1 MKDLTEGSIA
11 GHLIEMAMPMAIGMF
26 VQTLY
31 YLVDLYFVGRL
42 GDAALAGVSTA
53 ANVMFI
59 TIAFTQILGV
69 ATVALIAHAV
79 GRKDRSGANLVFNQA
94 LLLSSALGVLTLAGG
109 YLFAPVYLRAIAA
122 DPETLD
128 MGTTYLHWF
137 LPCMAAQFAIIA
149 IGSALRGTGIVK
161 PTMVVQVL
169 SVAVNI
175 VLAPVL
181 IAGWGTGRPLGVA
194 GAGLASSIAAAAAVA
209 MMWLYFQRL
218 ERYVGLDADL
228 WRPQPAVWRRMLG
241 IGIPAGGEM
250 LLVFFYMAIIY
261 WAIRGFGADAQAGFG
276 LGQRLMQS
284 LFLPAMAVAF
294 AAPAVAGQNFG
305 AARPDRVRETA
316 RASMLISAGIM
327 TTLTLLCQWRPAALV
342 GVFTRDPGVIAF
354 GETYLRV
361 ISWNFVFAGIG
372 FSCSGMFQALG
383 NTWPAILSSSSR
395 LFTFVIP
402 LVWLTRRA
410 GFTIEQVWHLSVV
423 TVALQCLFSLW
434 LLRRELRLRLV
445 PAPAV

>member
-1 MKDLTEGSIA
+1 MKDLTEGSIP
-11 GHLIEMAMPMAIGMF
+11 GHLIEMAVPMAVGMF

-69 ATVALIAHAV
+69 GTVTLISHAV
-79 GRKDRSGANLVFNQA
+79 GRKDRPGANLVFNQA
-94 LLLSSALGVLTLAGG
+94 LFVSSALGFLTLVGG
-109 YLFAPVYLRAIAA
+109 YLLAPAYLRIIAA
-122 DPETLD
+122 DAETLR
-128 MGTTYLHWF
+128 MGTAYLYWF

-161 PTMVVQVL
+161 PTMLVQVL
-169 SVAVNI
+169 SVGINI
-175 VLAPVL
+175 MLAPIL
-181 IAGWGTGRPLGVA
+181 IAGWGTGVPLGVA
-194 GAGLASSIAAAAAVA
+194 GAGLASSIAAAAGVA
-209 MMWLYFQRL
+209 MMWFYFHRL
-218 ERYVGLDADL
+218 EQYVSLDSAL
-228 WRPQPAVWRRMLG
+228 WRPQPAVWRRLFG

-250 LLVFFYMAIIY
+250 VLVFLYMAIIY

-305 AARPDRVRETA
+305 AAKPDRVRETA
-316 RASMLISAGIM
+316 RASLMISASIM
-327 TTLTLLCQWRPAALV
+327 TLLTVLCQWRPALLV
-342 GVFTRDPGVIAF
+342 GIFTHDPGVIAI
-354 GETYLRV
+354 GETFLRI

-383 NTWPAILSSSSR
+383 NTWPAIISTSTR
-395 LFTFVIP
+395 LITFVIP
-402 LVWLTRRA
+402 LVWLSRRT
-410 GFTIEQVWHLSVV
+410 GFTIEQVWHLSVA

-434 LLRRELRLRLV
+434 LLRREFRLRL
-445 PAPAV
+445 PRAAVA